1 MKNNPFPVII
11 PCHRVVRSDGDVGGY
26 AFGIDIKKNLLL
38 NEGIKTDKNKK
49 KTEKLSS
56 NSNIIEIKEF
66 FNKKN
71 LA

>member
-38 NEGIKTDKNKK
+38 NEGIKTDKNKIIN
-49 KTEKLSS
+49 LSL
-56 NSNIIEIKEF
+56 IHI
-66 FNKKN
+66 
-71 LA
+71 

>member
-38 NEGIKTDKNKK
+38 NEGIKTDKNKIS
-49 KTEKLSS
+49 KLL
-56 NSNIIEIKEF
+56 NIFDKVSFYQNI
-66 FNKKN
+66 
-71 LA
+71 